1 MKYRTL
7 WRKTDRPGG
16 IESGVTAAE
25 IEESSVKD
33 ETTSVLSVNDNN
45 NNNGAINGHGAA
57 ATTTTQPAKKKKMK
71 GLKKFFRGSRDTGQ
85 NRQTAAT
92 APPTNSDR
100 NTPGPH
106 FANTEAPTSSESSS
120 VVGSSPPHPKKDGKD
135 LAFIADHR
143 PDHRIDHRI
152 DHRAL
157 GRPSSANSPTMAKDK
172 SNVQKPAAVPV
183 SLLGNPADSRIPH
196 DGFIPAS
203 RFLNHDHL
211 DKLNGANAKDHPR
224 NGGNRNSE
232 LPRTGTRHLHS
243 FQGTNDKYRLPS
255 VKSRPADRS
264 HPKIEHFPKSSRDAA
279 QQIKPRASPSS
290 FRFIDLPNKP
300 KRSTSGPSQPTTA
313 WPAPNVPNPTRSL
326 GYAPKLIRPKKK
338 GPGEKDVIFDD
349 PSVVRSYNAIPLI
362 EIDALSR
369 GGLSMETQAVGRVQ
383 FGIPPETIKDSMN
396 MGLQVPS
403 VYIVPV
409 ERFCREMGPALG
421 VNLAEFEFPAYFN
434 FFVSG
439 KKCTLIVD
447 SDDAERNIRRVFS
460 ETLLGPAQFRR
471 ADNPIQYEEEDFSPD
486 FPKAAI
492 PDFRKELQHFRIMPN
507 GDELV
512 LETLLK
518 FCHFVMPGES
528 GAHENLGVPPPLDD
542 EENELIIETRTGRI
556 ITNVSAL
563 SDTEA
568 EALHEKDSHSRPPLK
583 KRGSTGSTDFL
594 GGSDSV
600 ENDSLSTKASTTDD
614 LPEPLLTEPSKT
626 PYTPDDVDAKQG
638 KTWTYSQA
646 KWIGDVA
653 TVFPSNATEEQI
665 QKRSTKRIEIFKM
678 PGGTEYILHD
688 IDENN
693 IIVGKVKFSGN
704 VRVSE
709 SMSVDGFVKKN
720 DGKHGLKV
728 DTVGRIPRNILPP
741 TFHPPSFG
749 VTVLGNSHGFDKN
762 GSVSG
767 YVLWINGRGVMIDP
781 PPYSSATLER
791 EGIRPRTIVGIII
804 THCHADH
811 DAGAFQKVLTGSPVV
826 VITTP
831 TIYKSFI
838 RKYAAL
844 SALSPALLRHSHR
857 HKPAIIGSPLRFQG
871 ATFRFTYTLHSI
883 PCVGFRV
890 EWRGRS
896 MVFTGD
902 HFNNPQAIDQ
912 LHAKGVMSKAR
923 ADDLQKMPL
932 QDTDLL
938 LHEAGAPPIHT
949 PLEVLMKLPAKVRDR
964 LYVVHTSALPPGCTL
979 KVAPTGTAGT
989 IRLDKLEKTR
999 RSSTS
1004 ADRRNTTQRSSILE
1018 GLPFE
1023 DNNISHPMWVPSEY
1037 DTYDDSSDS
1046 MSERSKQLM
1055 ESSFAHLTSAQRKK
1069 GFSPMSSIHGSIE
1082 PPLVSLRPTSSTDAW
1097 FILNLLSAVPFLSSL
1112 SYAST
1117 MEVLETARVD
1127 AYCVDDIVVP
1137 ASRRRD
1143 LLVVVWEGTCMER
1156 ENILSFGSKLL
1167 EREARRR
1174 STIQSNQGAHK
1185 PSSEKD
1191 VQKKRVAGAV
1201 WHAGDWTGPRALQ
1214 PEKSLSGES
1223 DLSLTHDIVAMS
1235 TEGVKVITVEFSNLH
1250 VILKSGSALYRKY
1263 LARKAKRVYN
1273 GTIPPTVEDTKRRNM
1288 FDEALQDLNVIELLE
1303 CNSALRKLSAV
1314 QKRHLESLAEGPVY
1328 YNPSQRLWRAGA
1340 AVDKAFIVVAGTV
1353 SFVPR
1358 RRNAGSVGVPG
1369 SSRDLIVPRMSGST
1383 SYANDD
1389 DEEFSQEESVPNVM
1403 TLGETMR
1410 LNAIKAIQEL
1420 GPSVKQNDDD
1430 ADSAESSISST
1441 SEPIDKTD
1449 RLQMESVFHTP
1460 GDGHIWTQPGPV
1472 KKRTDSAR
1480 YISSYRMRDSSST
1493 EVSHDDR
1500 SLLLDNEQGD
1510 RDFGLGVDGESLVEA
1525 VVEKMR
1531 IDGGEHPMTKSQL
1544 RRRSSRDR
1552 FANKVLGRLYSR
1564 RAFTAGLVFSKGHFL
1579 GDVSKMVAGLLSNHS
1594 ENDASN
1600 NDDSSAKYGFGEKTE
1615 GKGGDPASQN
1625 APVGELVIHEQE
1637 GDRHIVHSSTL
1648 AAGRE
1653 GCVVLIFPSSSLIP
1667 FLDEYPGLLL
1677 SLLGTQVV
1685 V

>member
-1 MKYRTL
+1 MKYRSL
-7 WRKTDRPGG
+7 FRKADRPGG
-16 IESGVTAAE
+16 PESASGGLVGDL
-25 IEESSVKD
+25 EESSIKD
-33 ETTSVLSVNDNN
+33 ETTSIASVNDNN
-45 NNNGAINGHGAA
+45 GGINGHGGNL
-57 ATTTTQPAKKKKMK
+57 QPAKKMKVKK
-71 GLKKFFRGSRDTGQ
+71 GLKKFFSPKGSRITGQ
-85 NRQTAAT
+85 NRQTTSSTASTAAT
-92 APPTNSDR
+92 ANSDR
-100 NTPGPH
+100 TLAGPY
-106 FANTEAPTSSESSS
+106 FTNLEAPASADSS
-120 VVGSSPPHPKKDGKD
+120 VVSASPQQKDGRD
-135 LAFIADHR
+135 LSFIAGHR
-143 PDHRIDHRI
+143 PPSRE
-152 DHRAL
+152 
-157 GRPSSANSPTMAKDK
+157 SSASTTSSLIRDKAHIPPPLLDPHKSDDAFPPSNS
-172 SNVQKPAAVPV
+172 AVPQ
-183 SLLGNPADSRIPH
+183 
-196 DGFIPAS
+196 AS
-203 RFLNHDHL
+203 PRYLNHDHL
-211 DKLNGANAKDHPR
+211 EKLNGTIVKER
-224 NGGNRNSE
+224 QKNGGNRTLDNCKPGSRLE
-232 LPRTGTRHLHS
+232 GSLEGVRDPPRA
-243 FQGTNDKYRLPS
+243 PP
-255 VKSRPADRS
+255 VKQKSADRPQ
-264 HPKIEHFPKSSRDAA
+264 PKIEHFSKPYRGSSEQVNTRGGFRHLDKPSPKVQRSSSTPHPKTTWPSPISRDPPRST
-279 QQIKPRASPSS
+279 ISKPRRGPT
-290 FRFIDLPNKP
+290 
-300 KRSTSGPSQPTTA
+300 KR
-313 WPAPNVPNPTRSL
+313 
-326 GYAPKLIRPKKK
+326 
-338 GPGEKDVIFDD
+338 EKDVIFDD

-362 EIDALSR
+362 DITKLSR
-369 GGLSMETQAVGRVQ
+369 GGVSMETQAVGCVQ

-396 MGLQVPS
+396 MGLSVPS

-471 ADNPIQYEEEDFSPD
+471 AENPIKYEEEDFAPD
-486 FPKAAI
+486 FPKNAI
-492 PDFRKELQHFRIMPN
+492 PDFQKELQHFRIMPN
-507 GDELV
+507 GKELV

-528 GAHENLGVPPPLDD
+528 GAHENLGVPPPLEDG
-542 EENELIIETRTGRI
+542 EELVLDAPRGRLGVDAS
-556 ITNVSAL
+556 TV

-568 EALHEKDSHSRPPLK
+568 EAQQEKESNGRPPLK
-583 KRGSTGSTDFL
+583 KRGSTGSTDFV
-594 GGSDSV
+594 GAGDNV
-600 ENDSLSTKASTTDD
+600 ENDSMSTKASTTDD
-614 LPEPLLTEPSKT
+614 LPELLSTESSKSPFT
-626 PYTPDDVDAKQG
+626 PGDIEDVKQG

-653 TVFPSNATEEQI
+653 TVFPSNASEEQI
-665 QKRSTKRIEIFKM
+665 QNRSTKRVEIFKM

-693 IIVGKVKFSGN
+693 IIVGKARFSGN
-704 VRVSE
+704 VRVSD
-709 SMSVDGFVKKN
+709 SMSVDGFMKKN
-720 DGKHGLKV
+720 DQKPGLQI
-728 DTVGRIPRNILPP
+728 DTVRPKNVLPP

-791 EGIRPRTIVGIII
+791 EGIRPRTIVGIIL

-857 HKPAIIGSPLRFQG
+857 HKPAIIGAPLRFQG

-902 HFNNPQAIDQ
+902 HFNNPPAIDQ
-912 LHAKGVMSKAR
+912 LHEKGVMSRAR
-923 ADDLQKMPL
+923 ADDLQRIPL

-964 LYVVHTSALPPGCTL
+964 LYVVHTSALPKGCTL

-989 IRLDKLEKTR
+989 IRLDKFDKAR
-999 RSSTS
+999 GSSTLS
-1004 ADRRNTTQRSSILE
+1004 DKRNLGKRSSILE
-1018 GLPFE
+1018 GSPFE
-1023 DNNISHPMWVPSEY
+1023 DGDISRPMWSASEY
-1037 DTYDDSSDS
+1037 DTYSDSSESTTD
-1046 MSERSKQLM
+1046 RSSQLM
-1055 ESSFAHLTSAQRKK
+1055 DSSFAHLTGTVPPRKS
-1069 GFSPMSSIHGSIE
+1069 FLPMSSIRGSLE

-1127 AYCVDDIVVP
+1127 AFCVNDIVVP

-1156 ENILSFGSKLL
+1156 ESYGTAGVKPL
-1167 EREARRR
+1167 ERESWRI
-1174 STIQSNQGAHK
+1174 STYQFKQGTHK
-1185 PSSEKD
+1185 PFTEKEARN
-1191 VQKKRVAGAV
+1191 KKKFGAV

-1214 PEKSLSGES
+1214 PEKALSGES
-1223 DLSLTHDIVAMS
+1223 SLSQTNDIVAMS
-1235 TEGVKVITVEFSNLH
+1235 SEGVKVITVEFSNLH
-1250 VILKSGSALYRKY
+1250 AILKSGSELYRKY
-1263 LARKAKRVYN
+1263 LARKAKRVYPN
-1273 GTIPPTVEDTKRRNM
+1273 TIPSTVEDTTKRHM
-1288 FDEALQDLNVIELLE
+1288 FNEAVQDLNVIELLE

-1369 SSRDLIVPRMSGST
+1369 SSRDLIIARASGST
-1383 SYANDD
+1383 PFANDD
-1389 DEEFSQEESVPNVM
+1389 DDELSQEGSLPNVM

-1410 LNAIKAIQEL
+1410 LDAIKAIQEL

-1430 ADSAESSISST
+1430 SDSGESSISSA
-1441 SEPIDKTD
+1441 SEAIDKMD
-1449 RLQMESVFHTP
+1449 QLQMESVFHAQADDT
-1460 GDGHIWTQPGPV
+1460 HATQPSRGI
-1472 KKRTDSAR
+1472 KKRADSGRFFHVFRPHDSLSTDA
-1480 YISSYRMRDSSST
+1480 
-1493 EVSHDDR
+1493 SHDDN
-1500 SLLLDNEQGD
+1500 SLLPENELGD
-1510 RDFGLGVDGESLVEA
+1510 RDYGLGIDGESLVEA
-1525 VVEKMR
+1525 VVEQMR
-1531 IDGGEHPMTKSQL
+1531 VDGGENGRAMTKSQM

-1594 ENDASN
+1594 DNDVPN
-1600 NDDSSAKYGFGEKTE
+1600 GDDCSAKYGFGEKTE
-1615 GKGGDPASQN
+1615 GKAGDPASQN

-1637 GDRHIVHSSTL
+1637 GDQHIVHSSTL

-1653 GCVVLIFPSSSLIP
+1653 GCVVLVFPSSALIP